1 MGPALEE
8 CAVLACVPGVGRDEA
23 DRAVAMF
30 LIVPSHETGNPAL
43 RVLPAGEPR
52 CRPVRPV
59 LAGAEQ
65 GFGERVVVADP
76 WPAVGGDDAK
86 PLEGGLHGRALH
98 RAAVV
103 GVQDKRAGEAA
114 LGPDRLA
121 HEIGGQLGSFV
132 LVDLPADDLAAVD
145 IEDQVEVEEP
155 APDWAGHP
163 GDVPAPDLAGT
174 AGAVA
179 GWRLATRR
187 RLGPAAMVL
196 LTFGSQDAVEA
207 GFRSDEAAL
216 VCEAG
221 HDLAGRQALEGL
233 AVAGVQH
240 GPTFRFPQLVA
251 RCRPRRRR
259 AAILRCAGPG
269 SPTTIGALVDP
280 EFCAG
285 LGATRAG
292 RLGLL
297 DQRDGVLAIW
307 GADHASSPSPQ
318 I

>member
-1 MGPALEE
+1 ML
-8 CAVLACVPGVGRDEA
+8 V
-23 DRAVAMF
+23 F
-30 LIVPSHETGNPAL
+30 LIVPADETSDPAL
-43 RVLPAGEPR
+43 RVLLAGEPR
-52 CRPVRPV
+52 CWPVRPV

-65 GFGERVVVADP
+65 GFGVRGIVADP
-76 WPAVGGDDAK
+76 WPAVGGNDAE

-114 LGPDRLA
+114 LGPDRLT
-121 HEIGGQLGSFV
+121 HEIGGQLGSFA

-145 IEDQVEVEEP
+145 VEDQVEVEEH

-163 GDVPAPDLAGT
+163 GDVPTPDLARA

-179 GWRLATRR
+179 GRRVGTRR
-187 RLGPAAMVL
+187 RLGPATMGL
-196 LTFGSQDAVEA
+196 LTLGPQDAVEA
-207 GFRSDEAAL
+207 GFRGEIAAL

-221 HDLAGRQALEGL
+221 HNLAGRQALEGL

-240 GPTFRFPQLVA
+240 GLAFLLRQLVA
-251 RCRPRRRR
+251 RCRSRRRR
-259 AAILRCAGPG
+259 AAILRCAVPG
-269 SPTTIGALVDP
+269 SPTTIGALVNP

-285 LGATRAG
+285 LGVTSAR
-292 RLGLL
+292 RLGLV

-307 GADHASSPSPQ
+307 GADHTSSPSLQ
-318 I
+318 IAATAWTKVPKRHWGWL